1 MYDKE
6 EIISDYIK
14 EELSDIPNIL
24 NNELT
29 LNGRNFEYRKEFDFI
44 KHHINEFLEKTS
56 PNRYFAL
63 PGLRGVGKTTLLYQT
78 YEYLFKSKNINPN
91 QILFISCENLND
103 VIDFKIIDVVKQ
115 FLETYHNTTLRRL
128 DKKIFLL
135 IDESQYDKN
144 WALSGKLIFDK
155 TKNIFMIFT
164 GSSALNLEYDA
175 DSARRLLKQN
185 ITPLNY
191 SQHLKLKYNY
201 NAGNTSAS
209 LKKLIF
215 TGEVEDAIICEQ
227 QINQDLINLKGY
239 STTDWN
245 EYLKYGGFPTS
256 LFETN
261 PHIICKN
268 ITGMVKKVISHDMGT
283 ISSITSDS
291 QTHANRLLR
300 FLALQKPGDI
310 SQEKMGTYL
319 GTSKG
324 NIRNILDILEKTQLI
339 FHCEPHIASPKRSI
353 KSWEYF
359 FATSSIKHILT
370 SSIGNLNS
378 NKKAYLGVLM
388 ENLVASTLFYLSNE
402 DGNYFTLYYDPEDKT
417 NVDFIIQGE
426 FQKAIPI
433 EVSMGKKKKRQI
445 SSAIERYN
453 ADYGIIISNTTTT
466 IEKRDNIIYLPPK
479 TFSFL

>member
-1 MYDKE
+1 MYEKE

-14 EELSDIPNIL
+14 EELSDVPNIL
-24 NNELT
+24 NNELSF
-29 LNGRNFEYRKEFDFI
+29 NGKKFEYRKEFDFI
-44 KHHINEFLEKTS
+44 KKYVDNFLEETTN
-56 PNRYFAL
+56 NRYFAL

-78 YEYLFKSKNINPN
+78 YEYLFKYKNIRPN

-103 VIDFKIIDVVKQ
+103 VTDFKIIDVVKQ

-128 DKKIFLL
+128 DKKIFLF

-164 GSSALNLEYDA
+164 GSSALNLEYNA
-175 DSARRLLKQN
+175 DSARRLIKQN

-191 SQHLKLKYNY
+191 NQHLKLKYKY
-201 NAGNTSAS
+201 DAYDISDS

-215 TGEVEDAIICEQ
+215 TGNVEDAVEGEQ
-227 QINQDLINLKGY
+227 KINQDLVNIKNY
-239 STTDWN
+239 TTTDWE

-256 LFETN
+256 LFEN
-261 PHIICKN
+261 DHHIICKN
-268 ITGMVKKVISHDMGT
+268 ITGMVKKVISQDMGN
-283 ISSITSDS
+283 ISSITTDS
-291 QTHANRLLR
+291 QTYANRLLR
-300 FLALQKPGDI
+300 FLALQKPGDL
-310 SQEKMGTYL
+310 SQEKMGEYL

-339 FHCEPHIASPKRSI
+339 FHCEPHIASPKRSM

-378 NKKAYLGVLM
+378 NKKSYLGILL
-388 ENLVASTLFYLSNE
+388 ENLVASSLSYLSME
-402 DGNYFTLYYDPEDKT
+402 DESYFTLYYDPEIRG
-417 NVDFIIQGE
+417 NVDFIIQKE

-433 EVSMGKKKKRQI
+433 EVSMGKKTKKQI

-453 ADYGIIISNTTTT
+453 ADYGIIISNTTNT

-479 TFSFL
+479 TFSFI